1 MRARRHRGVSLVE
14 ILIVVAIGA
23 LLLGGAVYSVR
34 ALAKS
39 DLRSS
44 SLKLAGMIRYA
55 FDRSITTGEYFRV
68 VIDLTQ
74 SRFWLERSADRAYLA
89 RDKERSP
96 GGGKAFDQE
105 AEDRRL
111 AEEDAKQAERDKA
124 RQASAANQMKSMFGA
139 SADSMTY
146 LEPPPKPKRA
156 KFQTFTD
163 AVLKLKGDVK
173 TGRARLFD
181 VYTPRQREPYTS
193 GRAYLYFFPDGHTE
207 RALIHLRDGEDWYS
221 LIVHPLTGR
230 VEIKSGKVDL
240 TSDFDSKEYVR

>member
-1 MRARRHRGVSLVE
+1 MRARQRGVSLVE

-23 LLLGGAVYSVR
+23 LLLGGAVYGVR

-55 FDRSITTGEYFRV
+55 FDRSITTGEYFRIV
-68 VIDLTQ
+68 LDLTQ
-74 SRFWLERSADRAYLA
+74 SRFWLERSPTRAYLA

-105 AEDRRL
+105 AEERRL
-111 AEEDAKQAERDKA
+111 DEEERKREEREAA
-124 RQASAANQMKSMFGA
+124 RQPAKGLFGA
-139 SADSMTY
+139 NMDALLYS
-146 LEPPPKPKRA
+146 EPPPKPKRA

-163 AVLKLKGDVK
+163 AVLKLKGEVK
-173 TGRARLFD
+173 TGRARLAD

-207 RALIHLRDGEDWYS
+207 RALIHLRDGNDWYS

-230 VEIKSGKVDL
+230 VEVKSGFVEL
-240 TSDFDSKEYVR
+240 PSDFDNKDFVR

>member
-1 MRARRHRGVSLVE
+1 MRARRRNSGVSLVE
-14 ILIVVAIGA
+14 LLIVVAIGA
-23 LLLGGAVYSVR
+23 MLLGGAVYGVR

-68 VIDLTQ
+68 VLDLTQ
-74 SRFWLERSADRAYLA
+74 SRFWLERSPTRAYLG

-105 AEDRRL
+105 AEEKRL
-111 AEEDAKQAERDKA
+111 DEEDRAREEREASQRPAK
-124 RQASAANQMKSMFGA
+124 SGFGA
-139 SADSMTY
+139 QLDAFLYM
-146 LEPPPKPKRA
+146 EPPPKPKRA

-163 AVLKLKGDVK
+163 AVLKLKGEVK
-173 TGRARLFD
+173 TGRARLYD

-207 RALIHLRDGEDWYS
+207 RALIHLRDGNDWYS

-230 VEIKSGKVDL
+230 VEVKSGNIEL
-240 TSDFDSKEYVR
+240 PSDFDNKEFVK

>member
-1 MRARRHRGVSLVE
+1 M
-14 ILIVVAIGA
+14 
-23 LLLGGAVYSVR
+23 LLGGAVYGVR

-55 FDRSITTGEYFRV
+55 FDRSITTGEYFRIV
-68 VIDLTQ
+68 LDLTQ
-74 SRFWLERSADRAYLA
+74 SRFWLERSTERAYLA

-105 AEDRRL
+105 AEERRL
-111 AEEDAKQAERDKA
+111 AEEDARREEREKSRWA
-124 RQASAANQMKSMFGA
+124 TSASQSKGLFGA
-139 SADSMTY
+139 STDSFTY

-173 TGRARLFD
+173 TGRARLAD

-207 RALIHLRDGEDWYS
+207 RALIHLRDGNDWYS

-230 VEIKSGKVDL
+230 VEVKSGKVDL
-240 TSDFDSKEYVR
+240 PPDFDNKDFVR